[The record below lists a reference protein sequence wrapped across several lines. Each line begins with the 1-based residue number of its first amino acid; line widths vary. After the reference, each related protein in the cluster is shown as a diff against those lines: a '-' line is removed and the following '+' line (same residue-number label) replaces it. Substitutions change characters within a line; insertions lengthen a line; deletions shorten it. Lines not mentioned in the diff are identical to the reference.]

1 MSNAIAAVVF
11 DMDGVLIDAKEWH
24 YEALNR
30 ALGLL
35 GHGISRFD
43 HVTTYDGLPTRKKLE
58 MLSIERN
65 LPFALHDFIKE
76 MKQRYTMEIVT
87 TRCKPIFHHEFALS
101 NLKALGYKVGLASN
115 SVRESV
121 EMMMSKANLSA
132 YLDTVLSNED
142 VSQGKPSP
150 EMYEAAMARLGVEPD
165 ETLVVEDNEHGIAAA
180 KAAGAHLLAVD
191 SPASVTFDRIRQ
203 RIATIEEAR

>member
-191 SPASVTFDRIRQ
+191 SPANVTFDRIRQ

>member
-1 MSNAIAAVVF
+1 
-11 DMDGVLIDAKEWH
+11 
-24 YEALNR
+24 
-30 ALGLL
+30 
-35 GHGISRFD
+35 
-43 HVTTYDGLPTRKKLE
+43 
-58 MLSIERN
+58 
-65 LPFALHDFIKE
+65 
-76 MKQRYTMEIVT
+76 MEIVT

-191 SPASVTFDRIRQ
+191 SPANVTFDRIRQ

>member
-76 MKQRYTMEIVT
+76 MKQSYTMEIVT

-191 SPASVTFDRIRQ
+191 SPANVTFDRIRQ